1 MFKMALENGVRQTI
15 EGDTLD
21 ECKEKLYKLYGK
33 DYNIE
38 DRRSKFKRCGFLGL
52 KQKEVQEVTYTVNHK
67 RAYSSDDYS
76 DKESEAIQLEKNRLA
91 ILQKQNNLLMTSQM
105 NQFSS
110 KIEELN
116 QKLAEFQTKGI
127 PFSNPNEQH
136 PTITR
141 IEELLE
147 QNEFTVSYIR
157 MIEEKIRSQFSLEQ
171 LEDFK
176 LVQRYV
182 VDWIGESILIAPEKT
197 FRPPH
202 VIIIVGP
209 TGVGKTTTIAKMASN
224 KILDAKE
231 NNLPR
236 PELCILT
243 IDTMRVGAQEQLS
256 RFGEILGKAVLKAES
271 SEDVRQ
277 IYEEYK
283 EHVDYIFIDT
293 SGYSPNDSTHISEM
307 KNMLD
312 VKMNPE
318 VFLSVCAT
326 TKASDL
332 QNIFRN
338 YEPFGYESV
347 IVTKCDETKQFGN
360 IISVLWDRHKA
371 ISYITDGQRVPR
383 NIRKADIIDF
393 LKNLSGFDVDRVHIE
408 DKFGEK

>member
-1 MFKMALENGVRQTI
+1 MALENGIRQKI

-21 ECKEKLYKLYGK
+21 ECKQKLFNLYGK

-38 DRRSKFKRCGFLGL
+38 SKETIFKRSGFLGL
-52 KQKEVQEVTYTVNHK
+52 KQKEVQVVTYTVNHRK
-67 RAYSSDDYS
+67 SYNPDNYFL
-76 DKESEAIQLEKNRLA
+76 DKENEAEQLEKNRIA
-91 ILQKQNNLLMTSQM
+91 IIEQQKTNLMNSQI
-105 NQFSS
+105 NKVSTQLD
-110 KIEELN
+110 ELN
-116 QKLAEFQTKGI
+116 KMIVGLQTNGI
-127 PFSNPNEQH
+127 TTSNSNSDTH
-136 PTITR
+136 PTIR
-141 IEELLE
+141 KIEELLE
-147 QNEFTVSYIR
+147 ENEFTNSYIR
-157 MIEEKIRSQFSLEQ
+157 MIDDKIRNQFPLHQ
-171 LEDFK
+171 LDDFK
-176 LVQRYV
+176 LVERYV
-182 VDWIGESILIAPEKT
+182 VDWIGESIQIAPEKT

-209 TGVGKTTTIAKMASN
+209 TGVGKTTTIAKLAAN
-224 KILDAKE
+224 TILDAKTK
-231 NNLPR
+231 NIPR

-256 RFGEILGKAVLKAES
+256 KFGDILGKSVLKAES

-277 IYEEYK
+277 IYEENK
-283 EHVDYIFIDT
+283 DHVDYMFIDT

-312 VKMNPE
+312 VKMNPDIY
-318 VFLSVCAT
+318 LSVCAT

-360 IISVLWDRHKA
+360 VISVLWDRHKA

-383 NIRKADIIDF
+383 NIRRADVIEF
-393 LKNLSGFDVDRVHIE
+393 LKNLSGFDIDRVHIE